1 MPPKPTR
8 RRKRAAPVP
17 GVPAL
22 VHQFLIVLSNTDPLV
37 WRRIQ
42 VPEDY
47 TFWDLHVAIQD
58 AMGWLDYHLHEFTVV
73 DRDGHHV
80 RRLGIPDEEFAD
92 VRPTMA
98 GWKVAVSD
106 YFDDGSPPALYLYD
120 FGDDWHHAL
129 VYEGLQNASPGVA
142 YPRCIGGANARPPE
156 DVGGVCGFEEF
167 KRAVSDADHPEH
179 DDYLRW
185 VGGAY
190 DPRAFDPG
198 AVVCDDP
205 RERWDRAFKD

>member
-1 MPPKPTR
+1 MF
-8 RRKRAAPVP
+8 V
-17 GVPAL
+17 G
-22 VHQFLIVLSNTDPLV
+22 
-37 WRRIQ
+37 
-42 VPEDY
+42 
-47 TFWDLHVAIQD
+47 
-58 AMGWLDYHLHEFTVV
+58 G
-73 DRDGHHV
+73 
-80 RRLGIPDEEFAD
+80 
-92 VRPTMA
+92 
-98 GWKVAVSD
+98 
-106 YFDDGSPPALYLYD
+106 DGSSYLWLYRFSFCSTTKRFLRPHNL
-120 FGDDWHHAL
+120 GDDWRHAL